1 MNANELADELENIT
15 TYKEAEHDV
24 FSDKEK
30 LTEAAT
36 MLRQQQAEIKDL
48 KQQVAFLED
57 WRDTWSPFLKAIT
70 GKVNDERK

>member
-1 MNANELADELENIT
+1 MNANELADVLEGMT
-15 TYKEAEHDV
+15 TGWFVNDWKLL
-24 FSDKEK
+24 SDS
-30 LTEAAT
+30 AT

-70 GKVNDERK
+70 GKVNEK

>member
-36 MLRQQQAEIKDL
+36 MLRQQHAEIDRL
-48 KQQVAFLED
+48 KKIIASLEY
-57 WRDTWSPFLKAIT
+57 FGAK
-70 GKVNDERK
+70 KK